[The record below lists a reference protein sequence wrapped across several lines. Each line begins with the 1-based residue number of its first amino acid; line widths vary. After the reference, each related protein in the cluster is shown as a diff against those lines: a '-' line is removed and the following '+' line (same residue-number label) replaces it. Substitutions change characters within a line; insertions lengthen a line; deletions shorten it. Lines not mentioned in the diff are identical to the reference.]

1 MTHPVPSRRASGLL
15 CLGEFVV
22 LDDREVAAVRHR
34 VAERRLVAGEVQGVL
49 RSHVRFSLFCVGCC
63 CSCYL
68 LAALAAGMPPMPSVV
83 PRDTSDSGAFR
94 PSTGGIRPCRCAGT
108 RALMRYSTSLPKRA
122 TWRSAGLPSSSRLS
136 KSFSVSPYRSEE
148 RRVGKEWFST
158 GR

>member
-34 VAERRLVAGEVQGVL
+34 VAERRLVAGEVQGAL
-49 RSHVRFSLFCVGCC
+49 RSHVRFSLFCVSCC

-83 PRDTSDSGAFR
+83 PRDTSDSGALR
-94 PSTGGIRPCRCAGT
+94 TRDGKSVVSGKRGAVCVDIGGVRFI
-108 RALMRYSTSLPKRA
+108 K
-122 TWRSAGLPSSSRLS
+122 
-136 KSFSVSPYRSEE
+136 K
-148 RRVGKEWFST
+148 KKKKK
-158 GR
+158 

>member
-68 LAALAAGMPPMPSVV
+68 LAALAAGMPPMPSVF
-83 PRDTSDSGAFR
+83 PRDTSDSWACR
-94 PSTGGIRPCRCAGT
+94 PSTGGIRP
-108 RALMRYSTSLPKRA
+108 
-122 TWRSAGLPSSSRLS
+122 S
-136 KSFSVSPYRSEE
+136 KRSEE
-148 RRVGKEWFST
+148 RLVGKECGST
-158 GR
+158 LKLWWWPCPQKIKINNVSNYISLLNK